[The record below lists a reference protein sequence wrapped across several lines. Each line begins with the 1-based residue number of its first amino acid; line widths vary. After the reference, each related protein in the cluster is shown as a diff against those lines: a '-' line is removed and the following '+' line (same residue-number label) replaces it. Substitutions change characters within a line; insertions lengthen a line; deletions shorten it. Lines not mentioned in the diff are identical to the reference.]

1 LPSCDG
7 IKRIIGPFRASG
19 GRFRAAKTGLRHFAL
34 ARAARSGDNSMQ
46 ISNQESR

>member
-1 LPSCDG
+1 ME
-7 IKRIIGPFRASG
+7 RIIGPFRSSR

-34 ARAARSGDNSMQ
+34 ARAARSGDNSMH